1 MFWTQTMSVSTC
13 LMNWR
18 HTLCKKDITN
28 GSWRQQFLHPPT
40 HAPPMI
46 CVLCVNGG
54 LRQKLCYTGTFARC
68 CGRFAFAKCFR
79 ERIFSSLVGTGLAM
93 FSSSGPFFFR
103 TLLVE
108 HIFPLAHL
116 PPLCKVF
123 PISCLKRFWPPSC
136 CLACLVLRYWWNIL
150 ARYRKINCFKEGAFI
165 TFTPLDAR
173 VQHLAR
179 TPEGFPLPG
188 FGDLSTDPH

>member
-1 MFWTQTMSVSTC
+1 MPHLWSAF
-13 LMNWR
+13 
-18 HTLCKKDITN
+18 
-28 GSWRQQFLHPPT
+28 F
-40 HAPPMI
+40 
-46 CVLCVNGG
+46 VLTAGYAKNFA
-54 LRQKLCYTGTFARC
+54 TGTFARC

-93 FSSSGPFFFR
+93 FSSSGPFFFHG
-103 TLLVE
+103 
-108 HIFPLAHL
+108 HILGSFPFMATSRDLACGAHL
-116 PPLCKVF
+116 PV
-123 PISCLKRFWPPSC
+123 R
-136 CLACLVLRYWWNIL
+136 CLACLVLRYWWNIS